1 MFAKWQSLHC
11 GVFVCETQTYFEVQY
26 TYQSLSCV
34 VFVLEFEM
42 YFNTQYVLI
51 PNLDICTC
59 ISEALWS
66 TVKLCC
72 AVLRG
77 RAGRPA
83 RSAPQWPQHFM
94 CSLSGHQGNNNHDD
108 HDDDIVYIMMKFVS
122 VCSSVTKNNHF
133 PERHQDDGRR
143 KSHLRKAHQ
152 VGLSEVGLPEG
163 NLWNVFWDP
172 STSFWQLVT

>member
-1 MFAKWQSLHC
+1 MVTVWVVVYLFYKFSTVYLLVTWSMFAKWQSLHY

-34 VFVLEFEM
+34 VFVLQHTIC
-42 YFNTQYVLI
+42 FNTKSWYLY
-51 PNLDICTC
+51 LYFK
-59 ISEALWS
+59 ALWS

-77 RAGRPA
+77 QAGRPA

-108 HDDDIVYIMMKFVS
+108 HDDDIYRLWWS
-122 VCSSVTKNNHF
+122 VCLFVCLLQKIITSPKGIKTMDAGSPTSERPTK
-133 PERHQDDGRR
+133 
-143 KSHLRKAHQ
+143 
-152 VGLSEVGLPEG
+152 
-163 NLWNVFWDP
+163 
-172 STSFWQLVT
+172 

>member
-94 CSLSGHQGNNNHDD
+94 CSLSGHQGNNNHKD
-108 HDDDIVYIMMKFVS
+108 HDEDIYIMMKCVS
-122 VCSSVTKNNHF
+122 VCLSATKNNHF
-133 PERHQDDGRR
+133 LERHQDD
-143 KSHLRKAHQ
+143 
-152 VGLSEVGLPEG
+152 V
-163 NLWNVFWDP
+163 WNVLRDF
-172 STSFWQLVT
+172 SKSFWQLVT

>member
-1 MFAKWQSLHC
+1 MVTVWVVVNLFYKFCTVYSLVTWSMFAKWQSLHC

-42 YFNTQYVLI
+42 YFNIQYVLI

-77 RAGRPA
+77 QAGRPA

-108 HDDDIVYIMMKFVS
+108 HDDDDIYVYYDEVCVCLFV
-122 VCSSVTKNNHF
+122 CYEK
-133 PERHQDDGRR
+133 
-143 KSHLRKAHQ
+143 
-152 VGLSEVGLPEG
+152 
-163 NLWNVFWDP
+163 
-172 STSFWQLVT
+172 

>member
-1 MFAKWQSLHC
+1 MVTVWVVVYLFYKFCTVYLLVTWSMFAKWQSLHC

-72 AVLRG
+72 AVLRV

-108 HDDDIVYIMMKFVS
+108 HDDDIYYDEVCVCLFV
-122 VCSSVTKNNHF
+122 CYEK
-133 PERHQDDGRR
+133 
-143 KSHLRKAHQ
+143 
-152 VGLSEVGLPEG
+152 
-163 NLWNVFWDP
+163 
-172 STSFWQLVT
+172 